1 MNYVHGGDVYRRA
14 VDLDYSVNINPLGM
28 PPRACAAA
36 KHGVDQSI
44 AYPDW
49 KVEKLRDAVVSF
61 LNRKLGAVAPEWIT
75 FGNGAAD
82 LIYRLM
88 QVLRPQEVIVAAPAF
103 AEYSVAAERVG
114 AQLRPIYLAEADDFS
129 FTPAVEA
136 AFIHAIEGAPSG
148 SAVFLCNPNN
158 PDGNVI
164 CAEVLRRIAA
174 VCESKNSWLI
184 VDECFLPFLRS
195 DETSHTVS
203 GCLADTSCAQED
215 GEHGTQTAVCPSEAC
230 DVVHERY
237 PSERTCSMVPSLQ
250 AFQHLVILR
259 AFTKIYG
266 MPGLRLGYMLTAA
279 QALTD
284 AVQATMTPW
293 EINLP
298 AQLAGVAAL
307 EETEFVEKT
316 RALIR
321 EERAFLVRVLPT
333 LPYVEKVY
341 VSASDANFILF
352 RTALEPHRVD
362 LKERLLEKGIL
373 IRACGNYEGLDARYY
388 RICVRTHEENLK
400 LMHRWRTLKTP
411 DVSGMTNSEHSAHRA
426 RAIMV
431 QGTMS
436 NAGKSLLV
444 AGLCRIFHEDG
455 YRVAPFKAQNM
466 ALNSFITDE
475 GLEMGRAQVVQ
486 AEAAGIAPDARMNPI
501 LLKPTTDVGSQVI
514 VRGVAQGNMTAR
526 AYYRSKK
533 ALLPVVRDTYASLA
547 AEYDIIV
554 IEGAGSPAE
563 VNLREDDLVNM
574 GMAAIADA
582 PVLLVG
588 DIDRGGVFAQLLGT
602 IELLEPEERAR
613 IRGLIINKFRGDKT
627 ILDPGLD
634 ILEARTGKAVL
645 GVVPYLD
652 VALEDEDSLSTAL
665 EQRQAEG
672 GLDIAVIRLP
682 RISNFTDFTALA
694 TEPGVSVRYVSSV
707 RELGEPDV
715 LILPGTKSTIR
726 DLDWLRSTGLE
737 AKILQ
742 KQARGTL
749 ILGICGGFQMLGT
762 EVVDVEGVE
771 GPVGA
776 RTRGLGLLPLRT
788 EFEAE
793 KTRTQTSLVLEG
805 LTDEFAALNGQRVDG
820 YEIHMG
826 RTNNH
831 IYYQEGNVFGTYL
844 HGFFDRDGLRNA
856 FVERLCRRKGID
868 PGDREVVNY
877 EAFKEAQFAK
887 LSAALRAS
895 LDMARIYEILEGGQA

>member
-36 KHGVDQSI
+36 KHGVDQST

-61 LNRKLGAVAPEWIT
+61 LNRKFAAVAPEWIT

-88 QVLRPQEVIVAAPAF
+88 QVLRPQQVIVAAPAF

-114 AQLRPIYLAEADDFS
+114 AQLVPVYLPEAADFS

-136 AFIHAIEGAPSG
+136 GFIRAIEAAPSG

-158 PDGNVI
+158 PDGNVLR
-164 CAEVLRRIAA
+164 AEVLQRIAA
-174 VCESKNSWLI
+174 VCEARNSWLI

-195 DETSHTVS
+195 EIN
-203 GCLADTSCAQED
+203 
-215 GEHGTQTAVCPSEAC
+215 
-230 DVVHERY
+230 Y
-237 PSERTCSMVPSLQ
+237 SMVPSLR
-250 AFQHLVILR
+250 AFPHLVILR

-284 AVQATMTPW
+284 AVRATMTPW

-321 EERAFLVRVLPT
+321 AERAFLVQMLPT

-341 VSASDANFILF
+341 VPVSDANFILF
-352 RTALEPHRVD
+352 RTEQTAPD
-362 LKERLLEKGIL
+362 LKALLLEKGVL
-373 IRACGNYEGLDARYY
+373 IRACGNYEGLDERYY
-388 RICVRTHEENLK
+388 RICVRTHEENLE
-400 LMHRWRTLKTP
+400 LIRRWRGARIPERP
-411 DVSGMTNSEHSAHRA
+411 DHRA

-486 AEAAGIAPDARMNPI
+486 AEAAGIGPDARMNPI

-526 AYYRSKK
+526 EYYRNKR
-533 ALLPVVRDTYASLA
+533 ALLPVVRETYESLA
-547 AEYDIIV
+547 EEYDIIV

-652 VALEDEDSLSTAL
+652 VAMEDEDSLSTAL

-672 GLDIAVIRLP
+672 GIDIAVIRLP

-749 ILGICGGFQMLGT
+749 IVGICGGFQMLGS
-762 EVVDVEGVE
+762 EVIDAGGVE

-776 RTRGLGLLPLRT
+776 RARGLGLLPLRT

-793 KTRTQTSLVLEG
+793 KTRTQTRLVLEG
-805 LTDEFAALNGQRVDG
+805 LTGEFAALNGQRVDG

-826 RTNNH
+826 RTNH
-831 IYYQEGNVFGTYL
+831 YIYYQEGNVFGTYL

-868 PGDREVVNY
+868 PEGREVVNY

-895 LDMARIYEILEGGQA
+895 LDMARIYEILQGEKT